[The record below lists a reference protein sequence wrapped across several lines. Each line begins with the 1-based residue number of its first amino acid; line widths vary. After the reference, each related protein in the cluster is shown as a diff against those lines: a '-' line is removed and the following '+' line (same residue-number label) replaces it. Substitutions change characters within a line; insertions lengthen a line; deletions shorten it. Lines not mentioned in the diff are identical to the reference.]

1 MITASLLE
9 ISEIESSVIFISST
23 VKGNEMAN
31 LGNYQAAVD
40 LFTQA
45 INLDAKDFRLV
56 HCPIASVHYTNN
68 TNLVQILGWG
78 GNLLVLAPS
87 GKATF
92 RIALCHHMKQ
102 EGFKTHKGKWASAN
116 FDP

>member
-9 ISEIESSVIFISST
+9 ISEIESSVTFISST

-56 HCPIASVHYTNN
+56 RCPIASVHYTNI
-68 TNLVQILGWG
+68 TNLVQISG
-78 GNLLVLAPS
+78 GGGGGELTGVSTIWESDFQNC
-87 GKATF
+87 
-92 RIALCHHMKQ
+92 IM
-102 EGFKTHKGKWASAN
+102 
-116 FDP
+116 

>member
-45 INLDAKDFRLV
+45 INLDAKDFRFV
-56 HCPIASVHYTNN
+56 HHPIASVHYTNI
-68 TNLVQILGWG
+68 TNLVQISGEGGGWKLTG
-78 GNLLVLAPS
+78 VSTIWESDFQNCIMPS
-87 GKATF
+87 HETG
-92 RIALCHHMKQ
+92 RIQ
-102 EGFKTHKGKWASAN
+102 DS
-116 FDP
+116 